1 MSGKN
6 GKMKIKLQKTKTI
19 SGNLYRL
26 SLITEDFYFYSDYQ
40 EGDENGNTLMYDRQT
55 DKLLSDNYHAYTAL
69 EDYLEREDYLWVSRY
84 LKNCYT
90 KYIKENNT

>member
-26 SLITEDFYFYSDYQ
+26 SLITENFYFYSDYK
-40 EGDENGNTLMYDRQT
+40 EGDENGNTRMYDRHS
-55 DKLLSDNYHAYTAL
+55 DKLLSDNYFAYTAL
-69 EDYLEREDYLWVSRY
+69 EDCLETENYLWVSRY

-90 KYIKENNT
+90 KYMKENEQ

>member
-6 GKMKIKLQKTKTI
+6 GKMKIRLQKTKTI

-26 SLITEDFYFYSDYQ
+26 SLITEDFYFYSNYK

-55 DKLLSDNYHAYTAL
+55 DKLLSDNYFAYTAF

-90 KYIKENNT
+90 KYKKENE